1 MISSILVNYAS
12 IQQFFEYDFFSICFS
27 FTNIHDSLDN
37 RERGSFLF
45 NFSLPIHQFYW
56 LHRNLDISRAI
67 NAESSPLPIA
77 SSCTRTGNFWLASAN
92 QAGELFKK
100 SKSRGKIWIRSND
113 TIVFE
118 QIHKML
124 SVVKLNYNT
133 TEIVVQCNIGRG
145 LLFRGGGTY
154 LKIWSGT
161 RAFIEGKT
169 VLEKKQVLT
178 VKFGNYCWN
187 IFDFVHWLTNCF
199 MWLCFIVC

>member
-1 MISSILVNYAS
+1 MITSILVNYAS

-145 LLFRGGGTY
+145 LLFRGGALIWKFEVGQGRLLKERRY
-154 LKIWSGT
+154 LKRNRFSLLNLEIIVETFSILYIGLP
-161 RAFIEGKT
+161 I
-169 VLEKKQVLT
+169 VLCRCALL
-178 VKFGNYCWN
+178 
-187 IFDFVHWLTNCF
+187 FV
-199 MWLCFIVC
+199 